1 MAAYEVLLLNTA
13 IPQIQAA
20 QTGDTYVVPRAI
32 AFNSGVNVV
41 NNDVTI
47 YGLTVGRGAGAV
59 STNTAVGAS
68 ALAGTNTGGF
78 TTALGYQAGFS
89 NTSGQNTLVGANSGQ
104 YITTGTRNTGTG
116 VSTLGFNNGAVSIT
130 SNDNTA
136 YGHAALT
143 VLTSGASNT
152 AVGSGSLQNN
162 TTASN
167 NTAVGYQAGYNN
179 QTGASNSIFGQ
190 NAGYTNQTGSSNTI
204 IGRDAGS
211 SLTTSSNTLIGAGA
225 GSDISSGS
233 KNTVLGRYNGNQG
246 GLDIRGASNYIV
258 LSDGDGNPREYISNL
273 GTAVFTVDRTSS
285 TNATSILLRDNVTG
299 SQTNGVYKSIRSESN
314 AGSSVSEIRF
324 IETDGSNNNTAIA
337 FATADTAGGLSEKVR
352 VLNTGAILA
361 FSGATTNATGTGVGF
376 PSTQSASTDPNVLD
390 DYEEGTWTPAI
401 RGSGTAGTYELATAE
416 GGYIKIGK
424 QVTLFARVVFAG
436 SITGGGTGYMQIT
449 GAPSFNNA
457 RVSCGTVKQSGL
469 DLSAGYTWLTVGH
482 IGVGTT
488 ILYFD
493 ENGDAVTSND
503 FPISGVS
510 AGDNFCIT
518 LTYEASA

>member
-1 MAAYEVLLLNTA
+1 VAAYEVLLLNTA

-59 STNTAVGAS
+59 ATNTAVGAS
-68 ALAGTNTGGF
+68 ALAANTSGSFNVAVGADAAKNATSLSNAAVVGMNAVGSGVATGTYI
-78 TTALGYQAGFS
+78 TAVGTSAMQNLTSGSYSVGVGTLALRS
-89 NTSGQNTLVGANSGQ
+89 NTSGS
-104 YITTGTRNTGTG
+104 Y
-116 VSTLGFNNGAVSIT
+116 
-130 SNDNTA
+130 
-136 YGHAALT
+136 
-143 VLTSGASNT
+143 NT
-152 AVGSGSLQNN
+152 AVGAEALQANLS
-162 TTASN
+162 ASN
-167 NTAVGYQAGYNN
+167 NTAVGYQAGYTN
-179 QTGASNSIFGQ
+179 QTGASNSLFGQ

-233 KNTVLGRYNGNQG
+233 KNTILGRYNGNQG
-246 GLDIRGASNYIV
+246 GLDIRTATGYVV

-390 DYEEGTWTPAI
+390 DYEEGTWTPSLVGA
-401 RGSGTAGTYELATAE
+401 STAGTFTYSARDAKYT
-416 GGYIKIGK
+416 KIGNM
-424 QVTLFARVVFAG
+424 VTLFCAITVDTVSG
-436 SITGGGTGYMQIT
+436 SPTGSLQIT
-449 GAPSFNNA
+449 GLPFAVAAGTSASGAGQFSLLGQASIQGAGFSTRGSTSVLYIQYVDGSN
-457 RVSCGTVKQSGL
+457 VSQVIQATAVVSGSII
-469 DLSAGYTWLTVGH
+469 DF
-482 IGVGTT
+482 T
-488 ILYFD
+488 ISYP
-493 ENGDAVTSND
+493 A
-503 FPISGVS
+503 
-510 AGDNFCIT
+510 A
-518 LTYEASA
+518 